1 MILIQAYND
10 GLAGVRAGNPDV
22 HLSLGRDPSVSEE
35 HVLRVEYPS
44 PTKDPAGRDVQC
56 AAEHQDWTAG
66 RAIVFQIKPTHP
78 VKLSLSFTDR
88 NRVAYTAGRELK
100 GGVWQLVRIPFDEI
114 RPNPFFQPPDAKT
127 GAPLDVSEVKGIAFA
142 PHDLTSGVLAI
153 GKFVV
158 SKESLRNPVSSA
170 SPNLKAMRALSELTF
185 LSDQLGA
192 EFSLLLRDEV
202 LVALRVQKGIGSSL
216 FQPRVFFLKTEI

>member
-1 MILIQAYND
+1 MIVIQAYND
-10 GLAGVRAGNPDV
+10 GLSGVRAANPDV

-35 HVLRVEYPS
+35 RVLLVEYPV

-56 AAEHQDWTAG
+56 AAEHQDWTSG
-66 RAIVFQIKPTHP
+66 RAIFFQIKPTHP
-78 VKLSLSFTDR
+78 VKLSLSFIDR
-88 NRVAYTAGRELK
+88 NRVAYTAWRELK

-142 PHDLTSGVLAI
+142 PHDQTSGALAI

-158 SKESLRNPVSSA
+158 SK
-170 SPNLKAMRALSELTF
+170 
-185 LSDQLGA
+185 
-192 EFSLLLRDEV
+192 
-202 LVALRVQKGIGSSL
+202 
-216 FQPRVFFLKTEI
+216 